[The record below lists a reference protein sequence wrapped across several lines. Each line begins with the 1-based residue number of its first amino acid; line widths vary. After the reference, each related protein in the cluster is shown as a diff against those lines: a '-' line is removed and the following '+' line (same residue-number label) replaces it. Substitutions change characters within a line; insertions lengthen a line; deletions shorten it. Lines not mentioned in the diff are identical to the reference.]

1 LKIALDENLPTAIV
15 KMLAGLAKE
24 DDSQGVTLV
33 NAKKYR
39 PIDERGDGNWV
50 RRFARARGSV
60 VVTGDTKIRGN
71 LHEQA
76 AFFQAGMITFFFEG
90 AWSQLPLH
98 SKAAMLMV
106 WWPAIVAKAKD
117 SNPGDFWEI
126 PFGWNV
132 REMRFVRPPEAAI
145 AKHRDPKSA
154 GRIPPSR
161 QQRTPLITQAVHDA
175 KAPSDGK

>member
-1 LKIALDENLPTAIV
+1 MKIALDENLPIAIV
-15 KMLAGLAKE
+15 KMLQGMAKE

-33 NAKKYR
+33 SAKKYR
-39 PIDERGDGNWV
+39 PIAERGDENWV

-60 VVTGDTKIRGN
+60 VVTGDVRIRRD

-90 AWSQLPLH
+90 DWGQLPLH
-98 SKAAMLMV
+98 LRAAVLMK
-106 WWPAIVAKAKD
+106 WWPAIIAKAKE

-126 PFGWNV
+126 PTSWQKS
-132 REMRFVRPPEAAI
+132 EMRFVRPPEEAI

-154 GRIPPSR
+154 GKIPPSR
-161 QQRTPLITQAVHDA
+161 PRKGAAQERLPANQAA
-175 KAPSDGK
+175 K